1 MTDPTALPNLPGF
14 GGNPA
19 PAGVTEPPAEAPL
32 GERLADALRSLEL
45 EPTLDSDGDLS
56 FQVEQQQLFIRF
68 SEEDAQVLRLFGQWQ
83 LADPVPTD
91 QVERLE
97 ACNDVNIAFNMIKTG
112 LANDTLLVTS
122 EHMLPRGEYR
132 GELYDIGFD
141 KPETHVIEKSGRLYY
156 ALYARNWNGTVNIRG
171 LAAGRYRVR
180 DYFNDRD
187 LGEIRAPAARLS
199 VAFEQFLV
207 LEAVPV

>member
-19 PAGVTEPPAEAPL
+19 PAGDTEPPAEAPL
-32 GERLADALRSLEL
+32 GERLADALRSLDL

-56 FQVEQQQLFIRF
+56 FQVQQQQLFIRF

-122 EHMLPRGEYR
+122 EHMLPRGADVR
-132 GELYDIGFD
+132 SLLMVAIPLVLQGVSLWHQRAIGEEKLAAMQGEQQ
-141 KPETHVIEKSGRLYY
+141 PEGPGASFGL
-156 ALYARNWNGTVNIRG
+156 NGTG
-171 LAAGRYRVR
+171 QQG
-180 DYFNDRD
+180 
-187 LGEIRAPAARLS
+187 
-199 VAFEQFLV
+199 
-207 LEAVPV
+207 